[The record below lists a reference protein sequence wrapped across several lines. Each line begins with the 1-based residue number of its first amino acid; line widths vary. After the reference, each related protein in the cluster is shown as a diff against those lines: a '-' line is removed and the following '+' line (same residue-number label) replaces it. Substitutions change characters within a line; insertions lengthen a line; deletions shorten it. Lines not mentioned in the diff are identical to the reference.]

1 MAVVFKAQDGLAHL
15 SEIVNYSILAEAM
28 PIDATDSSGSTGSM
42 DVTFITADTTI
53 DKDGNRVAR
62 PGYMRSSALLGRE
75 VSLIDYAPYYTES
88 KFDYQKSDQGRGS
101 FFGVVSSMNSSA
113 GGTTN
118 FSVDSL
124 LFKFNCEKTAE
135 PHFGATATQKTAFIY
150 YCSLA
155 DVTVLPS
162 EVSDDFDV
170 PVIYAAWKGN
180 VWEHI
185 KMFCVANKADILVTY
200 DGKISLRKIRQ
211 NTISVIENSNAST
224 SVNLLGS
231 SRAIEMY
238 HYDNSWEQ
246 DFVIYSSETSFQLN
260 KGEQVTELVDV
271 DFSTTTDKII
281 QPVCV
286 ERISPNPFVGGV
298 GQSVYVVIDH
308 LNYPVKP
315 EWWNNN
321 GGKVYVGVSKEN
333 PLQLEI
339 KIQAPNQENSAY
351 VEPFKL
357 AQAYDDV
364 VKGSLYICGEGVKIN
379 KKLRKIATGA
389 DETFISRD
397 SKATVDNPF
406 VTDISYHLLQSS
418 AYATGP
424 AVSVSLTIGKSNLP
438 YEINEIA
445 GSRFMHN
452 NGFYRVINAN
462 VSDSGIGLTGK
473 ADTTFDDLTN
483 VFAETFGEFNTN
495 ANFTP
500 NTFYAFN
507 NQVQLPTLGSNLIS
521 NDSFET
527 NITGWDTYLAS
538 SLSRS
543 TTVSYAGLASLKHTS
558 TSGAYV
564 CSTLNNLPVIAG
576 KAYSMSAYAR
586 TEVVNTTMTIGIN
599 WWNAGGYII
608 SQPASNPISVNPSS
622 WTRVS
627 FSATAPANA
636 VYGQVVFIT
645 QAAGSGSESIFYD
658 SVSLV
663 ESTFLK
669 FNEGYPAK
677 TFDEV
682 GESYTELTF
691 SDMAFMPLGDK
702 LNLYGY

>member
-15 SEIVNYSILAEAM
+15 SEIVNYSVVAEAM

-53 DKDGNRVAR
+53 DKDGNRIAR

-135 PHFGATATQKTAFIY
+135 PHFGAAATQKTAFIY

-155 DVTVLPS
+155 DITVLPS

-170 PVIYAAWKGN
+170 PVVYAAWKGN

-200 DGKISLRKIRQ
+200 DGNISLRKIRQ
-211 NTISVIENSNAST
+211 NTISVVESSNAST

-231 SRAIEMY
+231 SRSIEMY

-246 DFVIYSSETSFQLN
+246 DTVIYSAETTFQRN
-260 KGEQVTELVDV
+260 KGEQGTEIVDIA
-271 DFSTTTDKII
+271 FSTTTDKII
-281 QPVCV
+281 QPICV
-286 ERISPNPFVGGV
+286 ERIMPNPFVGGL
-298 GQSVYVVIDH
+298 GQSVYVVTDN

-315 EWWNNN
+315 EWWNEN
-321 GGKVYVGVSKEN
+321 GGKVYVSVSEEN
-333 PLQLEI
+333 PLQLNIDI
-339 KIQAPNQENSAY
+339 KAPNQENSAY
-351 VEPFKL
+351 SEPFKI
-357 AQAYDDV
+357 AQYDTEARPA
-364 VKGSLYICGEGVKIN
+364 LYICGEGVKIN
-379 KKLRKIATGA
+379 KKLRTIATGA

-406 VTDISYHLLQSS
+406 ITDISYHLLQSS
-418 AYATGP
+418 VYATGP

-462 VSDSGIGLTGK
+462 LSDSGIGLTGK

-483 VFAETFGEFNTN
+483 VFAETFAEYNSTV
-495 ANFTP
+495 AYDP
-500 NTFYAFN
+500 NTFQSFN
-507 NQVQLPTLGSNLIS
+507 DDTSRPSNT
-521 NDSFET
+521 F
-527 NITGWDTYLAS
+527 
-538 SLSRS
+538 
-543 TTVSYAGLASLKHTS
+543 AG
-558 TSGAYV
+558 
-564 CSTLNNLPVIAG
+564 
-576 KAYSMSAYAR
+576 
-586 TEVVNTTMTIGIN
+586 
-599 WWNAGGYII
+599 
-608 SQPASNPISVNPSS
+608 
-622 WTRVS
+622 
-627 FSATAPANA
+627 
-636 VYGQVVFIT
+636 
-645 QAAGSGSESIFYD
+645 
-658 SVSLV
+658 
-663 ESTFLK
+663 
-669 FNEGYPAK
+669 FNEKYPAK

-682 GESYTELTF
+682 EQSYIGLTF